1 MLVCGLKLD
10 SLQKLIWLPYLAS
23 ACLTT
28 SVRSWTLG
36 SYAEA
41 GVSHSIMSWPAPAA
55 NSAAVRAGRSAWL
68 MWSTTTL
75 TPFCSPH
82 FFAHGSYHVS

>member
-1 MLVCGLKLD
+1 M
-10 SLQKLIWLPYLAS
+10 
-23 ACLTT
+23 TT

-41 GVSHSIMSWPAPAA
+41 GVIHSIMSWPAPAA

-75 TPFCSPH
+75 TPFCWPH
-82 FFAHGSYHVS
+82 FFAHGSNHVS